1 MRSVTVLAAWLAW
14 SAVAAAQTPP
24 PTGTSLPE
32 APTPVPQSHV
42 PAPVLLE
49 LRTLESQ
56 FDLALAQDCAPERCF
71 SKGCVYRDHVTVD
84 MPRTSS
90 MPGLGQTEGP
100 GSVPPQEYLTQAQCE
115 FTHEKSVPT
124 QDVQALVRRL
134 EQRLSKGWLKV
145 KVARQILQP
154 ISPGLRESPTPSE
167 PPKQQQPPPPP
178 VVEEKPVEPPAPQ
191 TWEFGVALRELWVNL
206 LPHFAWM
213 IALVMVTVS
222 ALIFIWALRR
232 LGRETLEEKA
242 LAAQL
247 AAGPLD
253 KPAEDK
259 TPPSAEGPA
268 PAVVDPTLAK
278 AAQESAFV
286 TAQQQL
292 WKDRIAQAELAK
304 DESVVVELLRDWL
317 KAGEFELL
325 AKAIFVFGD
334 KLPLAFTSDGELAV
348 RKVEFAGYL
357 KTVEEK
363 ALLSDAEFFRLLNQH
378 SLSSALMAQADA
390 EVYRSLREE
399 FGSTGVAHL
408 IESLPPRHGALLFGH
423 VPIDCQQ
430 DVARIMSRELR
441 VRVAQELL
449 ASNRISKEETVYLF
463 EVLDAAR
470 AGKALPPAPAAQG
483 ILDRGRPFDA
493 ASALS
498 VLLSLIEPSERD
510 ALFTRALGRSG
521 GTLPLWYQDI
531 LYGDMLL
538 KLPDELQR
546 DLLLEVDV
554 RGLAGWASVQQPAWQ
569 QNFVARLAPAMQNA
583 LRANM
588 SFVSREEQFRAAR
601 RGQHELS
608 SAMKKQVARG
618 KLSFAELIA

>member
-1 MRSVTVLAAWLAW
+1 MRSFAVLVAWVAL
-14 SAVAAAQTPP
+14 SAVAAAQTQPP
-24 PTGTSLPE
+24 AGTSLPD

-42 PAPVLLE
+42 PTPVLLE

-145 KVARQILQP
+145 KVGRQILQP
-154 ISPGLRESPTPSE
+154 ISPGLRESPPPPE
-167 PPKQQQPPPPP
+167 PPKPLAP
-178 VVEEKPVEPPAPQ
+178 VVEEKPVEPPAPT
-191 TWEFGVALRELWVNL
+191 TWEADVALRELWVSL
-206 LPHFAWM
+206 LPHFSWM
-213 IALVMVTVS
+213 IAVVMVTMA
-222 ALIFIWALRR
+222 ALTLIWALRR

-247 AAGPLD
+247 AAGSLD
-253 KPAEDK
+253 NAAEAE
-259 TPPSAEGPA
+259 TPPNAEAPSPDGADPA
-268 PAVVDPTLAK
+268 PSNRDAET
-278 AAQESAFV
+278 AFV

-292 WKDRIAQAELAK
+292 WNDRIAQAELAK

-334 KLPLAFTSDGELAV
+334 RLSLAFSSDGELAV

-357 KTVEEK
+357 KTVDEK

-378 SLSSALMAQADA
+378 AISSTLMAQADA

-399 FGSTGVAHL
+399 FGSNGVAHL
-408 IESLPPRHGALLFGH
+408 IESLSPRHGALLFGH
-423 VPIDCQQ
+423 VPTDCQQ
-430 DVARIMSRELR
+430 DVARIMSPELR
-441 VRVAQELL
+441 VRVANELL
-449 ASNRISKEETVYLF
+449 ASNRISKEETVHLF

-470 AGKALPPAPAAQG
+470 AGKPLPPAPPAQG
-483 ILDRGRPFDA
+483 ILDRGRQFDA
-493 ASALS
+493 AGALS
-498 VLLSLIEPSERD
+498 VLLPLSESSERG
-510 ALFTRALGRSG
+510 ALFARALGRSG

-546 DLLLEVDV
+546 DLLLDVDV
-554 RGLAGWASVQQPAWQ
+554 RGLAGWSSVQQPAWQ
-569 QNFVARLAPAMQNA
+569 EGFIARLAPAMQNA
-583 LRANM
+583 IRANM
-588 SFVSREEQFRAAR
+588 SFVSREEQLRAAR
-601 RGQHELS
+601 RGQNELI
-608 SAMKKQVARG
+608 SAVKKQVARG
-618 KLSFAELIA
+618 KVSFAEIIA

>member
-1 MRSVTVLAAWLAW
+1 MRRFAVLVAWVAL
-14 SAVAAAQTPP
+14 SAVAEAQTPP
-24 PTGTSLPE
+24 PAGTSLPE
-32 APTPVPQSHV
+32 APTPVPQGHV

-90 MPGLGQTEGP
+90 LPGLGQTEGP

-115 FTHEKSVPT
+115 FTHEKSVST

-145 KVARQILQP
+145 KVGRQILQP
-154 ISPGLRESPTPSE
+154 ISPGLRESPQTPE
-167 PPKQQQPPPPP
+167 PPKPLAP
-178 VVEEKPVEPPAPQ
+178 VAEEKPVTPVEPPAPV
-191 TWEFGVALRELWVNL
+191 TWQADVALRELWVSL
-206 LPHFAWM
+206 LPHFSWM
-213 IALVMVTVS
+213 IAVIMLTMA
-222 ALIFIWALRR
+222 ALTIIWALRR
-232 LGRETLEEKA
+232 LGSETLEEKA

-247 AAGPLD
+247 AAGSLD
-253 KPAEDK
+253 KAPEAG
-259 TPPSAEGPA
+259 TPPSAQEPSADEPDPA
-268 PAVVDPTLAK
+268 ASKEDV
-278 AAQESAFV
+278 ESAFV
-286 TAQQQL
+286 TAQQRL
-292 WKDRIAQAELAK
+292 WNDRLAQAELAK

-334 KLPLAFTSDGELAV
+334 RLSLAFTSDGELAV

-357 KTVEEK
+357 KTVDEK
-363 ALLSDAEFFRLLNQH
+363 ALLSDAEFFRVLNQH
-378 SLSSALMAQADA
+378 AISSTLMAQADA

-399 FGSTGVAHL
+399 FGSNGVAHL
-408 IESLPPRHGALLFGH
+408 IESLSPRHGALLFGH
-423 VPIDCQQ
+423 VPTDCQQ
-430 DVARIMSRELR
+430 DVARIMPPELR
-441 VRVAQELL
+441 VRIANELL
-449 ASNRISKEETVYLF
+449 ASNRISKEETVHLF

-470 AGKALPPAPAAQG
+470 AGKPLPPAPPAQG

-493 ASALS
+493 AGALS
-498 VLLSLIEPSERD
+498 VLLPLIESSERGE
-510 ALFTRALGRSG
+510 LFTRALGRSG

-554 RGLAGWASVQQPAWQ
+554 RGLAGWSSVQQPAWQ
-569 QNFVARLAPAMQNA
+569 ESFIARLAPTMQNA
-583 LRANM
+583 IRANM
-588 SFVSREEQFRAAR
+588 SFVSREEQLRAAR
-601 RGQHELS
+601 RGQNELV
-608 SAMKKQVARG
+608 SAVKKQVARG
-618 KLSFAELIA
+618 KVSFAEIIS

>member
-1 MRSVTVLAAWLAW
+1 MSRFAVLVAWVAL
-14 SAVAAAQTPP
+14 SAVAQAQTQPP
-24 PTGTSLPE
+24 AGTSLPE
-32 APTPVPQSHV
+32 APAPVPQGHV

-90 MPGLGQTEGP
+90 LPGLGQTEGP

-115 FTHEKSVPT
+115 FTHEKSVST

-145 KVARQILQP
+145 KVGRQILQP
-154 ISPGLRESPTPSE
+154 ISPGLRESPPLPE
-167 PPKQQQPPPPP
+167 PPKPPAPE
-178 VVEEKPVEPPAPQ
+178 VEEKPVAPVEPPAPV
-191 TWEFGVALRELWVNL
+191 TWQADVALRELWVSL
-206 LPHFAWM
+206 LPHFSWM
-213 IALVMVTVS
+213 IALIMLTMA
-222 ALIFIWALRR
+222 ALTIIWALRR

-247 AAGPLD
+247 AAGSLD
-253 KPAEDK
+253 KAPEAG
-259 TPPSAEGPA
+259 TPPKAEEPTADEVDPA
-268 PAVVDPTLAK
+268 PSQADVET
-278 AAQESAFV
+278 AFV
-286 TAQQQL
+286 TAQQRL
-292 WKDRIAQAELAK
+292 WNDRIAQAELAK

-334 KLPLAFTSDGELAV
+334 RLPLAFTSDGELAV

-357 KTVEEK
+357 KTVDEK
-363 ALLSDAEFFRLLNQH
+363 ALLSDAEFFRVLNQH
-378 SLSSALMAQADA
+378 AISSTLMAQADA

-399 FGSTGVAHL
+399 FGSNGVAHL
-408 IESLPPRHGALLFGH
+408 IESLSPRHGALLFGH
-423 VPIDCQQ
+423 VPTDCQQ
-430 DVARIMSRELR
+430 DVARILPPELR
-441 VRVAQELL
+441 VRIANELL
-449 ASNRISKEETVYLF
+449 ASNRISKEETVHLF

-470 AGKALPPAPAAQG
+470 AGKPIPPAPPAQG

-493 ASALS
+493 AGALS
-498 VLLSLIEPSERD
+498 VLLPLIESSERG
-510 ALFTRALGRSG
+510 ALFARTLERSG
-521 GTLPLWYQDI
+521 GALPLWYQDI

-546 DLLLEVDV
+546 DMLLDVDV
-554 RGLAGWASVQQPAWQ
+554 RGLAGWSSVQQPAWQ
-569 QNFVARLAPAMQNA
+569 ESFIARLAPAMQNA
-583 LRANM
+583 IRANM
-588 SFVSREEQFRAAR
+588 SFVSREEQLRAAR
-601 RGQHELS
+601 RGQNELI
-608 SAMKKQVARG
+608 SAVKKQVARG
-618 KLSFAELIA
+618 KVSFAEIIA

>member
-1 MRSVTVLAAWLAW
+1 MRRFAVLVAWVALSTVA
-14 SAVAAAQTPP
+14 SAQTQPP
-24 PTGTSLPE
+24 AGTSLPD
-32 APTPVPQSHV
+32 APAPVPQSHV
-42 PAPVLLE
+42 PSPVLLE

-90 MPGLGQTEGP
+90 LPGLGQTEGP

-145 KVARQILQP
+145 KVGRQILQP
-154 ISPGLRESPTPSE
+154 ISPGLRESPPPPE
-167 PPKQQQPPPPP
+167 PPKPPAP
-178 VVEEKPVEPPAPQ
+178 VVEEKPVEPPAPP
-191 TWEFGVALRELWVNL
+191 TWEAGVALRELWVSL
-206 LPHFAWM
+206 LPHFSWM
-213 IALVMVTVS
+213 IALVMLTMATLTV
-222 ALIFIWALRR
+222 IWALRR

-247 AAGPLD
+247 AAGSLD
-253 KPAEDK
+253 KPAEAE
-259 TPPSAEGPA
+259 TPPNAEEPSPDGADPA
-268 PAVVDPTLAK
+268 PSKEDAET
-278 AAQESAFV
+278 AFV

-292 WKDRIAQAELAK
+292 WNDRIAQAELAK
-304 DESVVVELLRDWL
+304 GESVVVELLRDWL

-334 KLPLAFTSDGELAV
+334 RLSLAFTSDGELAV

-357 KTVEEK
+357 KTVDEK

-378 SLSSALMAQADA
+378 AISSTLMAQADA

-399 FGSTGVAHL
+399 FGSNGVANL
-408 IESLPPRHGALLFGH
+408 IDSLSPRHGALLFGH
-423 VPIDCQQ
+423 VPTDCQQ
-430 DVARIMSRELR
+430 DVARIMSPELR
-441 VRVAQELL
+441 VRIANELL
-449 ASNRISKEETVYLF
+449 ASNRISKEETVHLF

-470 AGKALPPAPAAQG
+470 AGKPLPPAPPAQG
-483 ILDRGRPFDA
+483 ILDRGRQFDA
-493 ASALS
+493 AGALS
-498 VLLSLIEPSERD
+498 VLLPLIESSERGS
-510 ALFTRALGRSG
+510 LFARALGRSG

-546 DLLLEVDV
+546 DLLLDVDV
-554 RGLAGWASVQQPAWQ
+554 RGLAGWSSVQQPAWQ
-569 QNFVARLAPAMQNA
+569 ESFIARLAPAMQSA
-583 LRANM
+583 IRANM
-588 SFVSREEQFRAAR
+588 SFVSREEQLRAAR
-601 RGQHELS
+601 RGQNELI
-608 SAMKKQVARG
+608 SAVKKQVARG
-618 KLSFAELIA
+618 KVSFAEIIS

>member
-1 MRSVTVLAAWLAW
+1 MRSVTVLAAWLVW

-24 PTGTSLPE
+24 PTGSSLPE

-145 KVARQILQP
+145 KVGRQILQP
-154 ISPGLRESPTPSE
+154 ISPGLRESPPPPE
-167 PPKQQQPPPPP
+167 PPKPPAP
-178 VVEEKPVEPPAPQ
+178 VVEEKPVEPPVPPPPQ
-191 TWEFGVALRELWVNL
+191 TWEAAVALRELWVSL
-206 LPHFAWM
+206 LPHFSWM
-213 IALVMVTVS
+213 IALVMVTLS
-222 ALIFIWALRR
+222 ALILVWASRR

-247 AAGPLD
+247 AAG
-253 KPAEDK
+253 
-259 TPPSAEGPA
+259 
-268 PAVVDPTLAK
+268 TLNK
-278 AAQESAFV
+278 AAEAEAPPAAKEPSPEGADPASATRDAETAFV
-286 TAQQQL
+286 AAQQQM

-304 DESVVVELLRDWL
+304 DESMVVELLRDWL
-317 KAGEFELL
+317 KAGEFALL

-334 KLPLAFTSDGELAV
+334 RLSLAFSSDGELAV

-363 ALLSDAEFFRLLNQH
+363 ALLSDAEFFRVLNQH
-378 SLSSALMAQADA
+378 ALSSTLMAQADA

-399 FGSTGVAHL
+399 FGSNGVAHL
-408 IESLPPRHGALLFGH
+408 IESLSPRDGALLFGH
-423 VPIDCQQ
+423 VPTDCQQ
-430 DVARIMSRELR
+430 DVARIMSHELR
-441 VRVAQELL
+441 VRVASELL
-449 ASNRISKEETVYLF
+449 ASNRISKEETVHLF

-470 AGKALPPAPAAQG
+470 AGMPIPPAPAAQG
-483 ILDRGRPFDA
+483 LLDRGRPFDA
-493 ASALS
+493 AGALS
-498 VLLSLIEPSERD
+498 VLLPLIESAERG
-510 ALFTRALGRSG
+510 ALFARALERSG

-546 DLLLEVDV
+546 DLLLDVDV
-554 RGLAGWASVQQPAWQ
+554 RGLAGWSSVQQPAWQ
-569 QNFVARLAPAMQNA
+569 ENFIGRLAPAMQNA
-583 LRANM
+583 IRANM
-588 SFVSREEQFRAAR
+588 SFVSREEQLRAAR
-601 RGQHELS
+601 RGQSELS
-608 SAMKKQVARG
+608 SAVKKQVARG
-618 KLSFAELIA
+618 KVSFAEIIA

>member
-1 MRSVTVLAAWLAW
+1 MRSVTLLFAWLAW
-14 SAVAAAQTPP
+14 SAVAAAQTPTP
-24 PTGTSLPE
+24 AGASLPE
-32 APTPVPQSHV
+32 APTPVPQTHV

-49 LRTLESQ
+49 LRTIESQ

-71 SKGCVYRDHVTVD
+71 SKGCVYRDHATVD

-90 MPGLGQTEGP
+90 LPGLGQAEGP
-100 GSVPPQEYLTQAQCE
+100 GSVPRQEYLTQVQCE
-115 FTHEKSVPT
+115 FTHEKSVST

-145 KVARQILQP
+145 KVGRQILQP
-154 ISPGLRESPTPSE
+154 ISPGLRESP
-167 PPKQQQPPPPP
+167 PPTEAPKPQPPPPP
-178 VVEEKPVEPPAPQ
+178 VVEEKPLEPQEPPEWDAR
-191 TWEFGVALRELWVNL
+191 VALRELWVHL

-213 IALVMVTVS
+213 IALVMVTLS
-222 ALIFIWALRR
+222 ALTFIWALRR

-253 KPAEDK
+253 KAAEAK
-259 TPPSAEGPA
+259 APPKDEKPA
-268 PAVVDPTLAK
+268 PDPVDPAAAK
-278 AAQESAFV
+278 ADVELAFV
-286 TAQQQL
+286 AAQQQL
-292 WKDRIAQAELAK
+292 WRDRIAQAELTK
-304 DESVVVELLRDWL
+304 DEGVVVELLRDWL

-334 KLPLAFTSDGELAV
+334 RLSLAFTSDGELTV

-357 KTVEEK
+357 KTVDEK
-363 ALLSDAEFFRLLNQH
+363 ALLSDGEFFRVLNQH
-378 SLSSALMAQADA
+378 ALSSTLMAQADA

-399 FGSTGVAHL
+399 FGSNGVAHL

-423 VPIDCQQ
+423 VPTDCQQ
-430 DVARIMSRELR
+430 DVARIMPPELR
-441 VRVAQELL
+441 VRIAHELL
-449 ASNRISKEETVYLF
+449 ASNRISKEETVHLF
-463 EVLDAAR
+463 EVLDTAR
-470 AGKALPPAPAAQG
+470 AGKALPPAPLAQG

-493 ASALS
+493 AGALS
-498 VLLSLIEPSERD
+498 VLLPLLAPSERE
-510 ALFTRALGRSG
+510 ALFARALERSG

-554 RGLAGWASVQQPAWQ
+554 RGLAGWSSVQQPAWRE
-569 QNFVARLAPAMQNA
+569 NFISRLAPAMQNA

-588 SFVSREEQFRAAR
+588 SFVSREEQLRAAR
-601 RGQHELS
+601 RGQHELTT
-608 SAMKKQVARG
+608 AVKKQVARG
-618 KLSFAELIA
+618 KVSFAEIIA

>member
-1 MRSVTVLAAWLAW
+1 MRSFAVLVAWVAL
-14 SAVAAAQTPP
+14 SSVAAAQTQP
-24 PTGTSLPE
+24 PTGTSLPD
-32 APTPVPQSHV
+32 APAPVPQSHV

-90 MPGLGQTEGP
+90 MPGLGQSEGP

-145 KVARQILQP
+145 KVGRQILQP
-154 ISPGLRESPTPSE
+154 ISPGLRESPPPAE
-167 PPKQQQPPPPP
+167 PPKPPAPEP
-178 VVEEKPVEPPAPQ
+178 VVEEKPVEPAPPT
-191 TWEFGVALRELWVNL
+191 TWEADVALRELWVSL
-206 LPHFAWM
+206 LPHFSWM
-213 IALVMVTVS
+213 IALVMLTIA
-222 ALIFIWALRR
+222 ALTIIWALRR

-247 AAGPLD
+247 AAGSLD
-253 KPAEDK
+253 KAAEAE
-259 TPPSAEGPA
+259 TPPSAGEPSADGADPA
-268 PAVVDPTLAK
+268 PSQGDVEA
-278 AAQESAFV
+278 AFV

-292 WKDRIAQAELAK
+292 WNERIAQAELAK

-334 KLPLAFTSDGELAV
+334 RLSLAFTSDGELAV

-357 KTVEEK
+357 KTVDEK

-378 SLSSALMAQADA
+378 AISSTLMAQADA

-399 FGSTGVAHL
+399 FGSNGVANL
-408 IESLPPRHGALLFGH
+408 IESLSPHHGALLFGH
-423 VPIDCQQ
+423 VPTDCQQ
-430 DVARIMSRELR
+430 DVARIMPPELR
-441 VRVAQELL
+441 VQVANELL
-449 ASNRISKEETVYLF
+449 ASNRISKEETVHLF

-470 AGKALPPAPAAQG
+470 AGKPLPPAPPAQG
-483 ILDRGRPFDA
+483 ILDRGRQFDA
-493 ASALS
+493 AGALS
-498 VLLSLIEPSERD
+498 VLLPLLESSERGV
-510 ALFTRALGRSG
+510 LFTRALGRSG

-546 DLLLEVDV
+546 DLLLDVDV
-554 RGLAGWASVQQPAWQ
+554 RGLAGWSSVQQPAWQ
-569 QNFVARLAPAMQNA
+569 ESFIARLAPAMQSA
-583 LRANM
+583 IRANM
-588 SFVSREEQFRAAR
+588 SFVSREEQLRAAR
-601 RGQHELS
+601 RGQNELI
-608 SAMKKQVARG
+608 SAVKKQVARG
-618 KLSFAELIA
+618 KVSFAEIIT

>member
-1 MRSVTVLAAWLAW
+1 MRSFAVFVACVAL
-14 SAVAAAQTPP
+14 SAVATAQTPP
-24 PTGTSLPE
+24 PTGTSLPD

-90 MPGLGQTEGP
+90 LPGLGQTEGP
-100 GSVPPQEYLTQAQCE
+100 GSVPPQQYLTQAQCE

-145 KVARQILQP
+145 KVGRQILQP
-154 ISPGLRESPTPSE
+154 ISPGLRESPPPSE
-167 PPKQQQPPPPP
+167 PQKPPPP
-178 VVEEKPVEPPAPQ
+178 VVEQKPVEPPPAPT
-191 TWEFGVALRELWVNL
+191 TWEADTALRELWVSL
-206 LPHFAWM
+206 LPHFSWM
-213 IALVMVTVS
+213 IAVVMLTMA
-222 ALIFIWALRR
+222 ALTLIWAGRR

-247 AAGPLD
+247 AAGSLD
-253 KPAEDK
+253 KAAEAK
-259 TPPSAEGPA
+259 TPPNTEEPPPAAADPALSTGDAE
-268 PAVVDPTLAK
+268 T
-278 AAQESAFV
+278 AFV
-286 TAQQQL
+286 TAQQRL
-292 WKDRIAQAELAK
+292 WTDRLAQAELAK

-334 KLPLAFTSDGELAV
+334 RLSLAFTSDGELAV

-357 KTVEEK
+357 KTVDEK

-378 SLSSALMAQADA
+378 AISSTLMAQADA

-399 FGSTGVAHL
+399 FGSNGVANL
-408 IESLPPRHGALLFGH
+408 IESLSPRHGALLFGH
-423 VPIDCQQ
+423 VPTDCQQ
-430 DVARIMSRELR
+430 DVARIMAPELR
-441 VRVAQELL
+441 GRVANELL
-449 ASNRISKEETVYLF
+449 ASNRISKEETVHLF

-470 AGKALPPAPAAQG
+470 AGKPLPPAPPAQG
-483 ILDRGRPFDA
+483 ILDRGRQFDA
-493 ASALS
+493 AGALS
-498 VLLSLIEPSERD
+498 VLLPLIDSSERGT
-510 ALFTRALGRSG
+510 LFARALARSG

-546 DLLLEVDV
+546 DLLLDVDV
-554 RGLAGWASVQQPAWQ
+554 RGLAGWSSVQQPTWQ
-569 QNFVARLAPAMQNA
+569 ESFIARLAPAMQNA
-583 LRANM
+583 IRANM
-588 SFVSREEQFRAAR
+588 SFVSREEQLKEAR
-601 RGQHELS
+601 RGQNELS
-608 SAMKKQVARG
+608 SAVKKQVARG
-618 KLSFAELIA
+618 KVSFAEIIT